1 MAEILEIN
9 LVKFDSVKR
18 KNASQGECYHLKIAI
33 FVSVWRIIS
42 VERYILGKKP
52 EAQTEN
58 IANIYLLEP

>member
-1 MAEILEIN
+1 MAEKLEIN
-9 LVKFDSVKR
+9 LVKFAFVKR

-33 FVSVWRIIS
+33 FASVWRIIS

-58 IANIYLLEP
+58 IANIYMLEP

>member
-1 MAEILEIN
+1 MAEKLEIY
-9 LVKFDSVKR
+9 LVIFAFVKR
-18 KNASQGECYHLKIAI
+18 KNASRGECYHLKIAI
-33 FVSVWRIIS
+33 FASVWRIIS

>member
-1 MAEILEIN
+1 MAENPEVYLAI
-9 LVKFDSVKR
+9 FDSEKR
-18 KNASQGECYHLKIAI
+18 KNASQGECYHLKFAI